1 MTPIY
6 FKQRGA
12 QVVLHADSIRV
23 IVCRSIKSCI
33 GHMYIPV
40 WDNHTVCFWLGTTDK
55 IIHTKRR
62 YYFIHEECENLRSIS
77 NIDDYI
83 TQVVESTNYYINR
96 LQLTN

>member
-33 GHMYIPV
+33 GHLYIPV
-40 WDNHTVCFWLGTTDK
+40 WDNCTRDFMLNTTDR
-55 IIHTKRR
+55 IIRTKRR
-62 YYFIHEECENLRSIS
+62 YYFIHEEYANLCNIS

-83 TQVVESTNYYINR
+83 TQAVECTNYYINR
-96 LQLTN
+96 L